1 MRNPLPQLRKLQ
13 RYGLL
18 LGLLLLLGQTT
29 SLLHAHDLDK
39 HAHNAHCHLC
49 LHSTA
54 HDHGLIGSPAIA
66 PVVTLVGT
74 SVSEC
79 VQHSLTSIFSAN
91 YQSRAP
97 PRFS

>member
-39 HAHNAHCHLC
+39 HAHSAHCHLC

-54 HDHGLIGSPAIA
+54 HDHGLVGSLSIV
-66 PVVTLVGT
+66 PVVAIVG
-74 SVSEC
+74 SIISES
-79 VQHSLTSIFSAN
+79 VQHSFTSIFSAN